1 MGLFFIYILKASVC
15 LALFYLFYK
24 VLLSKE
30 TFHRFNRLALLG
42 ILVLSCLLP
51 AVKIAI
57 SEPTALNQTVSDLES
72 LLMLAELRAGTEAA
86 PVRMARSNGK
96 HLPDRSFLLLHQ
108 EPYRNRADMYRH
120 PQEPERK
127 AGRREHPGT
136 LSEENRPVQ
145 LDALHR
151 DTGHRPARRQQ
162 GDSGTRASPHPP
174 PALVGPAACPSVHRR
189 AMVQSGGMAGEA
201 RIAEHPRIRSRRSR
215 TGIRRQRQGISI
227 VINKE
232 SRWLKALLSRQQLKS
247 QFT

>member
-42 ILVLSCLLP
+42 IL
-51 AVKIAI
+51 
-57 SEPTALNQTVSDLES
+57 
-72 LLMLAELRAGTEAA
+72 
-86 PVRMARSNGK
+86 VRMARSNGK

-136 LSEENRPVQ
+136 LSGENRPVQ

-151 DTGHRPARRQQ
+151 DAGHRPARRQQ
-162 GDSGTRASPHPP
+162 GNTGTRASPHPP
-174 PALVGPAACPSVHRR
+174 PALVGPAACPSVHRC

-201 RIAEHPRIRSRRSR
+201 RIAEHPRVRSRRSR
-215 TGIRRQRQGISI
+215 TGIRCQRQGISI